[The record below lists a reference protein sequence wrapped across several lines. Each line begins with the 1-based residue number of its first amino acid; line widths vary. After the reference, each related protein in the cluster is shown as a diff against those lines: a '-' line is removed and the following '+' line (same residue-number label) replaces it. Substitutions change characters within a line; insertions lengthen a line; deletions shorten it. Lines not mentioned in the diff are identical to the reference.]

1 MFSLNTGFVESFIN
15 YLSNTY
21 GWQSGEEW
29 KAICILLGFVLLS
42 IVVSYLLGSINSAI
56 IISKVM
62 YGDDIRRH
70 GSGNAGLTNMLRTY
84 GKSAAAL
91 TLVGD
96 MLKTVLAILFTAVI
110 FGFNYTGA
118 ISLGTG
124 FCYIAGVFSV
134 FGHVFPIFYGFKGG
148 KGVLT
153 TATMAL
159 VLTPIPFAFLL
170 VLFVL
175 IVAMSKYVS
184 LGSISVAILYPVVV
198 NFYITFMFGHSASAI
213 LLLCTMILAV
223 FIVWCHRENIKRISD
238 RTERKISI
246 GGKKKKDEDEEA

>member
-1 MFSLNTGFVESFIN
+1 MSFLNTGFVESFVN
-15 YLSNTY
+15 NLSSKY
-21 GWQSGEEW
+21 GWQAGEEW
-29 KAICILLGFVLLS
+29 KAICIILGFVLLS
-42 IVVSYLLGSINSAI
+42 IAVSYLLGSINSAI

-96 MLKTVLAILFTAVI
+96 MLKTVLAIFFTALM
-110 FGFNYTGA
+110 FGFNYNGA
-118 ISLGTG
+118 ISLGDG
-124 FCYIAGVFSV
+124 YCYIAGVFAV
-134 FGHVFPIFYGFKGG
+134 IGHVFPIFYGFKGG
-148 KGVLT
+148 KGVLA

-159 VLTPIPFAFLL
+159 VLTPIPFVFLL
-170 VLFVL
+170 LLFVA

-198 NFYITFMFGHSASAI
+198 NFYIKFMFAQTPSAI

-246 GGKKKKDEDEEA
+246 GGKKKKGENEDE

>member
-1 MFSLNTGFVESFIN
+1 MSFLNTGFIYSFIN
-15 YLSNTY
+15 NLSASN
-21 GWQSGEEW
+21 GWKSGEEW
-29 KAICILLGFVLLS
+29 KVSAIFFAFVFLS
-42 IVVSYLLGSINSAI
+42 IAVSYLLGSVNSAI

-84 GKSAAAL
+84 GKAAAVL

-96 MLKTVLAILFTAVI
+96 MLKTALAILFTAII
-110 FGFNYTGA
+110 FGFQYQGA
-118 ISLGTG
+118 ISLNDGY
-124 FCYIAGVFSV
+124 CYIAGVFAV

-148 KGVLT
+148 KGVLV

-159 VLTPIPFAFLL
+159 ILTPIPFLILL
-170 VLFVL
+170 VLFAV

-184 LGSISVAILYPVVV
+184 LGSVSVAILYPVVV
-198 NFYITFMFGHSASAI
+198 NFYIKFLFGQSASAI
-213 LLLCTMILAV
+213 LLFCTMILAV
-223 FIVWCHRENIKRISD
+223 FIVWCHRENLKRISN

-246 GGKKKKDEDEEA
+246 GGKKKKSDDEDE